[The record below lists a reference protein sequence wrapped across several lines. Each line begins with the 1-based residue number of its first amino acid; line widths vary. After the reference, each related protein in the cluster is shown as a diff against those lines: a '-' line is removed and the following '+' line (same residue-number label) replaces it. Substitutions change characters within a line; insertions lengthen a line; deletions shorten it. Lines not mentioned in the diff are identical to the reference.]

1 LLDRDADSF
10 VIDAN
15 AAVNA
20 ALVADA
26 FIGWPAGIRLV
37 APTLLWS
44 EAASS
49 VSQLRWRGEISDEQ
63 AAATIARLLAAPIRP
78 VPSQDVIADAV
89 LFARQLGWAKSYDAE
104 YVVLARRLGIP
115 LLTVD
120 ARLAASVRHHVEV
133 RSPSQVRAR

>member
-1 LLDRDADSF
+1 MPDRVADSF

-26 FIGWPAGIRLV
+26 FAGWQGIRLV

-49 VSQLRWRGEISDEQ
+49 VSQLRWRGEISNEQ
-63 AAATIARLLAAPIRP
+63 ADATIARLLAAPITS
-78 VPSQDVIADAV
+78 VPSRDLIADAI
-89 LFARQLGWAKSYDAE
+89 LFARELGWAKSYDAE
-104 YVVLARRLGIP
+104 YVVLARRLDIP

-120 ARLAASVRHHVEV
+120 ARLAASVRRHV
-133 RSPSQVRAR
+133 RALSPSEIRAR